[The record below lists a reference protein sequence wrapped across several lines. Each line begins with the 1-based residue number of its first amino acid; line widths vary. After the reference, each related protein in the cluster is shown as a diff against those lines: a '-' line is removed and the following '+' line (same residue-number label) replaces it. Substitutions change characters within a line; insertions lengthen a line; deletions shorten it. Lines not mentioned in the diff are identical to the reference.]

1 MIMRIFT
8 LFILLFEIFHPIVA
22 QELYIYSE
30 PASNMPARAFG
41 LKYSGKFLENK
52 NTLKNEQRHGLEL
65 QFGHNKKWMTH
76 VASTI
81 SDMYSP
87 NVRWES
93 FRIYSKYRLLSV
105 DDVHKHFRAAAFGEF
120 SSSINPVRF
129 DELNLEGD
137 QSGLRGGVILTQL
150 VHKLAVST
158 TLSYIYS
165 LQDRIKG
172 IGHSHNY
179 NAFNYSLSGG
189 YLLYPRSY
197 KSYNQTNFN
206 IYLECLGSQA
216 VDTKTA
222 FLDLAPALQLIFT
235 SNTKLNVGYRF
246 QVAGNM
252 NRMANNSFHISIERT
267 FLNALRP
274 PK

>member
-1 MIMRIFT
+1 
-8 LFILLFEIFHPIVA
+8 
-22 QELYIYSE
+22 
-30 PASNMPARAFG
+30 
-41 LKYSGKFLENK
+41 
-52 NTLKNEQRHGLEL
+52 
-65 QFGHNKKWMTH
+65 
-76 VASTI
+76 
-81 SDMYSP
+81 
-87 NVRWES
+87 
-93 FRIYSKYRLLSV
+93 
-105 DDVHKHFRAAAFGEF
+105 
-120 SSSINPVRF
+120 
-129 DELNLEGD
+129 
-137 QSGLRGGVILTQL
+137 
-150 VHKLAVST
+150 
-158 TLSYIYS
+158 YIYS

-267 FLNALRP
+267 FLNALRS